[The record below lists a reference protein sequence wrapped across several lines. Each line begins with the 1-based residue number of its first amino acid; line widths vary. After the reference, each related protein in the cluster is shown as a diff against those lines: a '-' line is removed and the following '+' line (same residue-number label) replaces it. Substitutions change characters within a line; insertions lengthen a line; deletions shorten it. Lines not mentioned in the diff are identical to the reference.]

1 MDARILFDD
10 GTVIIGKSFG
20 ASGTAFGEIV
30 FNTGMTGYQEI
41 LTDPSYGGQVVTM
54 TYPLIGNYGVNCNDV
69 ESDSVKVSGF
79 IVKGYAKKPSHW
91 QMSEPIDTYL
101 ERNKIIGVYDV
112 DTRMI
117 TKKIRNNGAMNCL
130 ITTDMVTDI
139 EELKAQLKQFIFP
152 ANIVELVSS
161 KVKKTYECHVE
172 QAPHIAVID
181 FGIKSGI
188 IAQLL
193 KNACDVTVFPYNAT
207 YADIMEFPFDA
218 VLFSNGPGDP
228 KECVEGIELAK
239 QLLHT
244 LPLFGICLGHQI
256 LALSLG
262 ANTYKLKF
270 GHRGSNHPVIDLRTN
285 KVYMTSQNHGYAVE
299 VESMIEGMTY
309 THMNVNDQT
318 VEGFAYEKGRIMSV
332 QFHPEEGPGP
342 TDATVIF
349 NEWIDTLRRDF

>member
-1 MDARILFDD
+1 MDAKIIMDD
-10 GTVIIGKSFG
+10 GTVIYGKSFG
-20 ASGTAFGEIV
+20 ATGTAFGEIV

-41 LTDPSYGGQVVTM
+41 LTDPSYGGQIVTM
-54 TYPLIGNYGVNCNDV
+54 TYPLIGNYGVNIKDI

-79 IVKGYAKKPSHW
+79 IVKGYAEKPSHW
-91 QMSEPIDTYL
+91 EMTETIESYL
-101 ERNKIIGVYDV
+101 KRNKIIGIYDV

-130 ITTDMVTDI
+130 ITTDMISDHVD
-139 EELKAQLKQFIFP
+139 LMQQLKEFVFP
-152 ANIVELVSS
+152 ANIVELVSTKEVQS
-161 KVKKTYECHVE
+161 FSCGVE
-172 QAPHIAVID
+172 NAPNIAVID
-181 FGIKSGI
+181 FGLKSGI
-188 IAQLL
+188 LAQLL
-193 KNACDVTVFPYNAT
+193 KNQCNVTVFPFNAT
-207 YADIMEFPFDA
+207 HDDIMNQSFDA

-239 QLLHT
+239 QLIYK
-244 LPLFGICLGHQI
+244 LPIFGICLGHQI

-309 THMNVNDQT
+309 THMNVNDKT
-318 VEGFAYEKGRIMSV
+318 VEGFAYEKGKILSV

-349 NEWIDTLRRDF
+349 KEWIDTLERNS